1 MISKYELRYC
11 VWSFY
16 GKYEDYDFNSIDS
29 SDKIKNDSNF
39 GYLGSHRNLA
49 GFGPR
54 VFSVKHFK
62 DLPYD
67 LICFVSGD

>member
-1 MISKYELRYC
+1 MFSKYELRYY
-11 VWSFY
+11 VWSFS
-16 GKYEDYDFNSIDS
+16 GKYEDYDFNTIDS
-29 SDKIKNDSNF
+29 SSKINSDSNF
-39 GYLGSHRNLA
+39 SYLGMHCDLA
-49 GFGPR
+49 GFGSR